1 MEKLHLAP
9 STGCTAAS
17 SFSNN
22 LTLKPARSRWR
33 LGTTIGLAFVLF
45 AFCGRLAGQAVNA
58 TLLGTVSD
66 SSGAVV
72 IRRASHDHRDEH
84 WLSA

>member
-17 SFSNN
+17 NFSNN
-22 LTLKPARSRWR
+22 LTKAGEVTWR
-33 LGTTIGLAFVLF
+33 LGTTIALAFVLF

-72 IRRASHDHRDEH
+72 IRRASRDYRDEH